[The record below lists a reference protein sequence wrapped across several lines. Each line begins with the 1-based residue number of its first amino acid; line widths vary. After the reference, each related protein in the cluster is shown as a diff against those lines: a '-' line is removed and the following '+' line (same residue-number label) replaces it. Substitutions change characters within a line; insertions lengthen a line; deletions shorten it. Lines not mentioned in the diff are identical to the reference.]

1 MLHRELNNRLTG
13 LLGRTWLDR
22 GQRWRIIDL
31 LPEAGLLVLEAV
43 EGQSGIQ
50 LDQFGRASHR
60 APNLRQIPLL
70 DPGGGGLSADL
81 EQLLG
86 DLGPRG

>member
-1 MLHRELNNRLTG
+1 
-13 LLGRTWLDR
+13 
-22 GQRWRIIDL
+22 
-31 LPEAGLLVLEAV
+31 VLEAV